1 MPCCNVCNR
10 QPAASAS
17 VLDAIQI
24 NQEILMSTSTIV
36 IGVFAILA
44 IFSLF
49 EFIYCAWADRRENQ
63 ARENEHSK

>member
-1 MPCCNVCNR
+1 
-10 QPAASAS
+10 
-17 VLDAIQI
+17 
-24 NQEILMSTSTIV
+24 MSISTIV

-63 ARENEHSK
+63 TRENEHSK

>member
-1 MPCCNVCNR
+1 MPCCNAVPGVR
-10 QPAASAS
+10 QQ
-17 VLDAIQI
+17 VRLYLTQFRLIM
-24 NQEILMSTSTIV
+24 EILMSTSTIV

-63 ARENEHSK
+63 TRENEHSK